1 MTTRDFAAYSIL
13 AARETG
19 ELMSTRLLLALKNLK
34 GDPVAIF
41 KNVGLHCALE
51 QFLRDQIHVASA
63 QTLIRICALSA
74 AQLAGIAAERDGRP
88 NFRSEDWPLLFYC
101 LISARSLREAIQRGG
116 EFFRAIDGRCGFM
129 RLHEEGDTA
138 EIQFSCAYLQRSMA
152 SFFVDMFG
160 IANMHGIFSWLIAQ
174 PLPISEVLMNY
185 GNEMRS
191 YLDRDVLPF
200 PVHLDATISGFRF
213 PAQFL
218 DFPIMRTNEDCDA
231 RVSFS
236 FIFNMPE
243 ENSQLAFA
251 ERARRLMHRMLRENN
266 FPPSLQEL
274 SEKFGLSQ
282 GTFRRYLKAVG
293 MSYNQIKD
301 SCRRELALNLLQRS
315 SLSIEEISDRLGF
328 CDSDA
333 FRRAFHQWLDIS
345 PSQYR
350 KRGTADPYN
359 RLATEAAER

>member
-1 MTTRDFAAYSIL
+1 MTTKDPAAHSIL

-19 ELMSTRLLLALKNLK
+19 ELMSTRLLLALRSIK
-34 GDPVAIF
+34 GDIPTVL
-41 KNVGLHCALE
+41 KNTGIDCSLDE
-51 QFLRDQIHVASA
+51 FLGGQIHQVSA
-63 QTLIRICALSA
+63 ETLMRICAWSA
-74 AQLAGIAAERDGRP
+74 SRLVALAAERDGRP
-88 NFRSEDWPLLFYC
+88 NFRSEDWRLLFYC
-101 LISARSLREAIQRGG
+101 LISARSLREAIQRGS

-129 RLHEEGDTA
+129 SLHEEGEVA
-138 EIQFSCAYLQRSMA
+138 EIRFSCTYLQRSEA

-174 PLPISEVLMNY
+174 PLPVTEVLMDY
-185 GNEMRS
+185 GSEMQP

-200 PVHLDATISGFRF
+200 SVNLNTPLSALRF

-218 DFPIMRTNEDCDA
+218 DFPIVRTNEDCDA

-236 FIFNMPE
+236 FVFNMPE
-243 ENSQLAFA
+243 NHSQLAFA
-251 ERARRLMHRMLRENN
+251 ERVRGLMHRMLRENN
-266 FPPSLQEL
+266 SPPSLQEL
-274 SEKFGLSQ
+274 SAKFGLNQ
-282 GTFRRYLKAVG
+282 ATFRRYLKAAG

-301 SCRRELALNLLQRS
+301 SCRREMGLNLLRRS

-333 FRRAFHQWLDIS
+333 FRRAFHIWFDIS

-350 KRGTADPYN
+350 KQGGIDT
-359 RLATEAAER
+359 LIQ